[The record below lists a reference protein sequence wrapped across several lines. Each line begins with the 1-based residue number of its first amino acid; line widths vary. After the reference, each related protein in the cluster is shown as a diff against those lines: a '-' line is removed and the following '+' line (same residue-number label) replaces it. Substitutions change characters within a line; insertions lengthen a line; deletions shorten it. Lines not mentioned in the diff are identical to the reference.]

1 MDWLWLNVNNLFVVS
16 VSNRHGSYRLLSIT
30 ADVSS
35 KLVLNQTFIPQ
46 YNDPNSAEYQTLA
59 KTLCNEVSQRGQWD
73 YCDVIIGAMASQI
86 TSLSIVCST
95 VYSGADQ
102 RKHQSSASMAFLRGI
117 YRWPMNPPHK
127 RPVMFPFHDVI
138 MMIMFCPILQT
149 GQVYADQNVT
159 TTSCAIQSFRWAV
172 EWINDYSCIFVGRN
186 CSSIP

>member
-1 MDWLWLNVNNLFVVS
+1 MDWLWLDVNRLFVVS

-59 KTLCNEVSQRGQWD
+59 KTLCNEVRQRGQLD

-86 TSLSIVCST
+86 TSLTVVSST

-102 RKHQSSASMAFLRGI
+102 RKHQSSASLAFVRGLP
-117 YRWPMNPPHK
+117 RWPVNSPHK
-127 RPVMFPFHDVI
+127 WPETQKMFPFDYVI
-138 MMIMFCPILQT
+138 IYCWRGKISLKTYPWLRI
-149 GQVYADQNVT
+149 
-159 TTSCAIQSFRWAV
+159 
-172 EWINDYSCIFVGRN
+172 
-186 CSSIP
+186 IPYH